1 MNTLL
6 DTSALLALYFGESG
20 GARVA
25 AMFGDP
31 GVRVSISALS
41 VGEFW
46 GRLRARSIPT
56 DFDDAWA
63 SLRELI
69 DDVIPVSTDIVLAS
83 CALRQATPAR
93 LPYIDALIAA
103 TAAARN
109 AVLIHRD
116 AHFAAIPAGILKQE
130 MLTEPS

>member
-1 MNTLL
+1 MNILL

-25 AMFGDP
+25 GMLGDP
-31 GVRVSISALS
+31 AVRVTISALS

-46 GRLRARSIPT
+46 GRLRARGSAK

-63 SLRELI
+63 DLQELI
-69 DDVIPVSTDIVLAS
+69 DDVISVSPDIVLAS
-83 CALRQATPAR
+83 CALRQASPAR

-116 AHFAAIPAGILKQE
+116 AHFGVIPAGILKQE
-130 MLTEPS
+130 MLAER

>member
-1 MNTLL
+1 MNILL

-20 GARVA
+20 GAQVA
-25 AMFGDP
+25 AMLGDP
-31 GVRVSISALS
+31 GVRVNISALS

-46 GRLRARSIPT
+46 GSLRARGVAA

-63 SLRELI
+63 GLRELI
-69 DDVIPVSTDIVLAS
+69 DDVIPVSPDIVLAS
-83 CALRQATPAR
+83 CALRRATPAR

-116 AHFAAIPAGILKQE
+116 AHFAAIPAGMLKQE
-130 MLTEPS
+130 MLAER